1 MSEPNIS
8 AVPASHTRMTVKT
21 VTSLGML
28 TAVAYLAMACAIL
41 AFFTGNGEFIYEG
54 F

>member
-1 MSEPNIS
+1 MAEVIKQLRKFSLT
-8 AVPASHTRMTVKT
+8 VPGQA
-21 VTSLGML
+21 L